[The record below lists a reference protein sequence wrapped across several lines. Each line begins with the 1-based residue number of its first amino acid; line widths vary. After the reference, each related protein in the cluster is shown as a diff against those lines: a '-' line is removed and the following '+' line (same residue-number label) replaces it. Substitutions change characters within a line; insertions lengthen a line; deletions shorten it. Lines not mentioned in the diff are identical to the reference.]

1 MYRYIYGPVPS
12 RRLGISLGIDMVPH
26 KTCTL
31 DCVYCECG
39 GTTDLTIERAEYYPI
54 REILDELRDYLS
66 KNPAPEYVGLSGS
79 GEPTLNSGIGE
90 LITIFKN
97 EYPDIPLAVLTN
109 GTLLYRKDVRDE
121 ILASDLVLP
130 SLDSA
135 CAEGF
140 VRIDKPDTKLDLNA
154 IIDGITLFRDE
165 YKATS
170 PAKQV
175 WLEIFIVEGI
185 NTTSEEISAL
195 KDAIARIRPDRVQL
209 NSLDRPGS
217 ATWLKAPPMSLM
229 ESVRDELDPGDGS
242 RIVEIVMKY
251 KSRTEIASYRKE
263 NEVSILEAISRR
275 PLTTRDIHDVTGMH
289 IHEIEKYLDVLVHD
303 KKVKPVIGGRG
314 VFYQIIPGGK

>member
-1 MYRYIYGPVPS
+1 
-12 RRLGISLGIDMVPH
+12 MVPH

-39 GTTDLTIERAEYYPI
+39 GTTDLTVERTEYYPI
-54 REILDELRDYLS
+54 REILGELRDYLS
-66 KNPAPEYVGLSGS
+66 KNPAPEYVSLSGS

-97 EYPDIPLAVLTN
+97 EYPGIPLAVLTN
-109 GTLLYRKDVRDE
+109 GTLLYRKDVRGE

-135 CAEGF
+135 CAGGF
-140 VRIDKPDTKLDLNA
+140 GSIDKPDAKLDLNA
-154 IIDGITLFRDE
+154 IIAGITLFRDE
-165 YKATS
+165 FKATS

-185 NTTSEEISAL
+185 NTTPEEISAL
-195 KDAIARIRPDRVQL
+195 KGAIAKIRPDRVQL
-209 NSLDRPGS
+209 NSLDRPG
-217 ATWLKAPPMSLM
+217 TETRLKAPPMSLM
-229 ESVRDELDPGDGS
+229 ERVRDELDPGDGTW
-242 RIVEIVMKY
+242 IVEIVMKY
-251 KSRTEIASYRKE
+251 KNRTEIASYRKE
-263 NEVSILEAISRR
+263 NELSIVEAISRR
-275 PLTTRDIHDVTGMH
+275 PLTTSDIHEVTGMH

-303 KKVKPVIGGRG
+303 KKVKHVIGDRG